1 MELRAEIS
9 IKEGLTRGKFYRII
23 QEDDHKYFVINN
35 IKVKQGYPKN
45 FFEEPGVEFEYS
57 PTPNL
62 GRLVEK
68 CDTAR
73 WLETA
78 WGGLSKTIQEES
90 LSSEFKAIMHSID
103 EAIKP
108 GVAEDATNNGGS
120 TDYYKFDPKW
130 KELMDIIED
139 RNLSYSQAN
148 ILKAAFT
155 FNVGRHSGTDEVR
168 DLNKIIYFAQRELDL
183 LKKKKQNG

>member
-23 QEDDHKYFVINN
+23 EEDDHKYFVINN

-45 FFEEPGVEFEYS
+45 FFEKPGVEFEYN
-57 PTPNL
+57 PNPNL

-103 EAIKP
+103 EATRP
-108 GVAEDATNNGGS
+108 GVVEDATNNGGS
-120 TDYYKFDPKW
+120 TDYYKFNPEW
-130 KELMDIIED
+130 KEVADIIEAKD
-139 RNLSYSQAN
+139 MSYNIAN
-148 ILKAAFT
+148 CFKACFRL
-155 FNVGRHSGTDEVR
+155 GGEHHSSKER